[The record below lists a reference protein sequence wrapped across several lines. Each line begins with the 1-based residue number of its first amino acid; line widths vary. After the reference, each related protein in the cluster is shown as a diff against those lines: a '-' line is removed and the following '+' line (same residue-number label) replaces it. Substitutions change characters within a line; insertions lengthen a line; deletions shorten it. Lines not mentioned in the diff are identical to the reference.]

1 MTGEF
6 AIAVHALVFLNRR
19 GETVNSE
26 TLADNVCTHPARLR
40 GVMAKLKKAGLVDT
54 KEGMEGGYA
63 FRKDPAQVTLRQI
76 CDALNVKLVSASWR
90 SGSVD
95 KPCMISSGMAD
106 VMDIARWTRWGAS
119 TFPIS
124 PSQILT
130 GRFSA
135 AKKMVNPLKRR

>member
-106 VMDIARWTRWGAS
+106 VMDNLYSQMDALGREYLSHITIADIDR
-119 TFPIS
+119 
-124 PSQILT
+124 QIFC
-130 GRFSA
+130 GKENGESA
-135 AKKMVNPLKRR
+135 

>member
-106 VMDIARWTRWGAS
+106 VMDDLYSQMDALGREYLSHITIADIDRQIFSGKEKGAS
-119 TFPIS
+119 
-124 PSQILT
+124 
-130 GRFSA
+130 A
-135 AKKMVNPLKRR
+135 